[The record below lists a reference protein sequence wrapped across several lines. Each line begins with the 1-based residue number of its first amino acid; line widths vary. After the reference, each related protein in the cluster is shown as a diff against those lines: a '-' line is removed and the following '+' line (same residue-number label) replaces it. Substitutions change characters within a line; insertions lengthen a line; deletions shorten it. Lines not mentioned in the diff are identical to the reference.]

1 MTESNQYL
9 QIEILMEGGL
19 TINHYERLTTNE
31 GITFNNFIAK
41 FDRNAS
47 GFLSI
52 KEGDESSAINVNRI
66 LKLTPKDIHH
76 F

>member
-1 MTESNQYL
+1 MSESNEYL
-9 QIEILMEGGL
+9 HIEVLMEDGVTL
-19 TINHYERLTTNE
+19 SHFERLTTNE
-31 GITFNNFIAK
+31 SITFNNFIAK
-41 FDRNAS
+41 FDRNAN

-52 KEGDESSAINVNRI
+52 KEGDTFSAINVDKI